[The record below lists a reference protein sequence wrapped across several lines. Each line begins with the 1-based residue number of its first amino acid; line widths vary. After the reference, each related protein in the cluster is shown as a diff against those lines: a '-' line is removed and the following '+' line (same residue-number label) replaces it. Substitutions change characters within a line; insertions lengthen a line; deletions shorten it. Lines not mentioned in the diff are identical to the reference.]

1 VQFRPDFESPPRR
14 RINASVVS
22 AIVADHILAILGLA
36 FLIAAGT
43 VAWVMHSPRKFTAS
57 VTVAPVGNARQL
69 NIPSS
74 IAGSLLGSMNSG
86 IQATPVFV
94 ARLARLRNVLD
105 AVARRTV
112 PGRQQ
117 TIIEGVMRRPLAEID
132 AYKFPVELDKQLQTT
147 IDRESGTVTFA
158 AALADSALARAIVNA
173 LVDGVSATYTRAM
186 KSQAGALVEAQAAR
200 VDSAAK
206 RVRQAGSAVVNFGS
220 ANRVVATTSPLWV
233 EQQRLQENLNIAQ
246 SVYTQAN
253 ILLGGLRHMVNR
265 TNHSH
270 VMLPLAGKVQRR
282 ESARA
287 RRDCRSHHHI
297 GNLFRRAEAAKGQ
310 FGFDK
315 SSDAFWIVFLAFLPR
330 PTRKEDRAW
339 SDTVD
344 TNSLRCQFTRHFFG
358 KTNYRCLGCVVG
370 HRTYS

>member
-1 VQFRPDFESPPRR
+1 MQPVNRSIGAPNIGTEGKVQLHPESDATARR

-22 AIVADHILAILGLA
+22 AIVADHIMAIIGLAIV
-36 FLIAAGT
+36 IAAGT

-57 VTVAPVGNARQL
+57 ATVAPVGNARQL

-94 ARLARLRNVLD
+94 ARLARLRGVLD
-105 AVARRTV
+105 EVARRQV

-117 TIIEGVMRRPLAEID
+117 TVIEGLMRRPAAEIP
-132 AYKFPVELDKQLQTT
+132 AYKYSMELDKQLQTT

-173 LVDGVSATYTRAM
+173 LIEGVSKTYTRAM

-220 ANRVVATTSPLWV
+220 ANRVVATTSPLWI
-233 EQQRLQENLNIAQ
+233 EQQRLQENLTIAQ
-246 SVYTQAN
+246 NIYTQAITELEN
-253 ILLGGLRHMVNR
+253 ARGKAIEDAPALVVLDPVPLALTPRGRGTIFIGVATFVLAVLVIAAFVLVREAAVNVYAAGDHDIMR
-265 TNHSH
+265 LFASLER
-270 VMLPLAGKVQRR
+270 LPL
-282 ESARA
+282 
-287 RRDCRSHHHI
+287 
-297 GNLFRRAEAAKGQ
+297 
-310 FGFDK
+310 
-315 SSDAFWIVFLAFLPR
+315 
-330 PTRKEDRAW
+330 
-339 SDTVD
+339 
-344 TNSLRCQFTRHFFG
+344 FG
-358 KTNYRCLGCVVG
+358 KRAVHWFV
-370 HRTYS
+370 RA

>member
-1 VQFRPDFESPPRR
+1 
-14 RINASVVS
+14 VS

-132 AYKFPVELDKQLQTT
+132 AYKFPMELDKQLQTS

-173 LVDGVSATYTRAM
+173 LVEGVSATYTRAM
-186 KSQAGALVEAQAAR
+186 KSQAGALVEAQAR
-200 VDSAAK
+200 ESTLPPSACG
-206 RVRQAGSAVVNFGS
+206 RPVRRWSASVGQSRRRDDVAPVGRAATSAGESQHRRTFT
-220 ANRVVATTSPLWV
+220 RR
-233 EQQRLQENLNIAQ
+233 RLQN
-246 SVYTQAN
+246 
-253 ILLGGLRHMVNR
+253 
-265 TNHSH
+265 
-270 VMLPLAGKVQRR
+270 
-282 ESARA
+282 
-287 RRDCRSHHHI
+287 
-297 GNLFRRAEAAKGQ
+297 
-310 FGFDK
+310 
-315 SSDAFWIVFLAFLPR
+315 
-330 PTRKEDRAW
+330 
-339 SDTVD
+339 
-344 TNSLRCQFTRHFFG
+344 
-358 KTNYRCLGCVVG
+358 
-370 HRTYS
+370 